1 VIGGD
6 GELGSLERL
15 GHDVERLVLAICLA
29 GSGVLGGLALLVV
42 FLVFVLAAADTGIP
56 NTSVAGVA
64 GLAPVPTGLGT
75 GASVVGRIAPEPIDG
90 ISAVT
95 TAGGGLV
102 PGWADRPALNQYAC
116 ANYRSA
122 ATCQQWAAADCSAAA
137 LDWLLGAYGVRL
149 GGIDDAVGL
158 IGPGS
163 GISTAVGLLDS
174 SGSRLAAAVASQGLR
189 PRRAQLHSSD
199 ELRTWLV
206 QGPVLLDGHQW
217 FGVGHW
223 FVAIA
228 SDAAGVFIRDS
239 SGFDTRYLSWTR
251 LFGEV
256 GWSGWAVG
264 VQSAQ
269 GGPPA

>member
-1 VIGGD
+1 MTGSD
-6 GELGSLERL
+6 GRPAALEQLGP
-15 GHDVERLVLAICLA
+15 DMERLVVAMCVA
-29 GSGVLGGLALLVV
+29 GSGVFGGLVLLVV
-42 FLVFVLAAADTGIP
+42 FVVVVVLVAADTRLLKPIAAGI
-56 NTSVAGVA
+56 S
-64 GLAPVPTGLGT
+64 GLGPSPLEVGT
-75 GASVVGRIAPEPIDG
+75 GTPPPDRIVSGRIEAIP
-90 ISAVT
+90 SAT
-95 TAGGGLV
+95 TADSGLI

-116 ANYRSA
+116 GNYRSA
-122 ATCQQWAAADCSAAA
+122 TTCHQWAAADCSAAA

-149 GGIDDAVGL
+149 GGIDDAVAL

-174 SGSRLAAAVASQGLR
+174 SGSRLAAAVTSQGLR
-189 PRRAQLHSSD
+189 SRRARLRSSD
-199 ELRTWLV
+199 ELRTWLAE
-206 QGPVLLDGHQW
+206 GPLLLDGHQW

-228 SDAAGVFIRDS
+228 SEDAGIFIRDS

-264 VQSAQ
+264 V
-269 GGPPA
+269 